1 MITIKTE
8 GEKVI
13 IEGTVEQV
21 IRVLEINY
29 DNEETIKVI
38 VEGS

>member
-21 IRVLEINY
+21 IRVLETNY
-29 DNEETIKVI
+29 DDKETIKVI

>member
-29 DNEETIKVI
+29 DDKETIKVI

>member
-21 IRVLEINY
+21 IRVLETNY
-29 DNEETIKVI
+29 DYNETIKVI

>member
-21 IRVLEINY
+21 IRVLETNY
-29 DNEETIKVI
+29 DYNET
-38 VEGS
+38 SFNSS